1 MHYLILEWAL
11 NDKNFKLCTLW
22 DAEDPATIADQ
33 NSFMKIL
40 ASLDL
45 CSNMKVMSGWFIRI
59 LDYEQKQPP
68 RGVLRKRCSENMQ
81 QIYRRTPMPKC
92 DFNKVAI
99 ELWIIVNCESL
110 RKYFKL
116 RKNIHSKYFQMYI
129 HCTFIWE
136 TTFRCAPL
144 FLVNH
149 SIFLWCNFAGN
160 LYDIKCLFIGKNGRK
175 CNIN

>member
-1 MHYLILEWAL
+1 MKTRISLKYFASYCRQGVSPHINSPLDMYYATW
-11 NDKNFKLCTLW
+11 K
-22 DAEDPATIADQ
+22 AEGAIQ
-33 NSFMKIL
+33 R
-40 ASLDL
+40 
-45 CSNMKVMSGWFIRI
+45 CSK
-59 LDYEQKQPP
+59 EK
-68 RGVLRKRCSENMQ
+68 CSENMQ
-81 QIYRRTPMPKC
+81 QIYQRTPMPKC

-116 RKNIHSKYFQMYI
+116 RKNIHSEYFQMYI